1 MVRLNK
7 DILDLYGSMM
17 DDDELPK
24 EVQAALRHQPVK
36 AG

>member
-7 DILDLYGSMM
+7 DVLDLYGSMM
-17 DDDELPK
+17 DDNDMPT
-24 EVQAALRHQPVK
+24 EVQAALRHQPVH